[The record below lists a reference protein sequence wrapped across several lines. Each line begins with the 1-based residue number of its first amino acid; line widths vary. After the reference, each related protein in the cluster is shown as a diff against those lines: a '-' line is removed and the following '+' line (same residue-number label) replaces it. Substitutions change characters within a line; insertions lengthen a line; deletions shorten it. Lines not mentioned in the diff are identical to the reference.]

1 MKMLKISLM
10 VFVLLTFQACSKVEY
25 VEVPK
30 PYAVP
35 VPCTTPDVNC
45 SVSGSDAN
53 VVVELVKCV
62 VDLKLANGVCKNGKR
77 NSGRL

>member
-1 MKMLKISLM
+1 MKMFKLLLM
-10 VFVLLTFQACSKVEY
+10 VYVLLIFQACSKVEY

-53 VVVELVKCV
+53 VVVELVKCI

-77 NSGRL
+77 NSARL